1 VQVYLQSAQGD
12 DQSWNAKFSSMMVKV
27 LQDSYIGSPLCKQNL
42 ARTDVLIEQA
52 APRKP
57 PPKVSDPSVAS
68 TLLANLVQDQPTF
81 FRPECFCA
89 V

>member
-1 VQVYLQSAQGD
+1 
-12 DQSWNAKFSSMMVKV
+12 
-27 LQDSYIGSPLCKQNL
+27 LCKQNL

>member
-42 ARTDVLIEQA
+42 ARSDVLIEQA

-57 PPKVSDPSVAS
+57 PPKVSNPFLCIKSSCDSSARP
-68 TLLANLVQDQPTF
+68 TGLL
-81 FRPECFCA
+81 
-89 V
+89 